1 MKYCFGV
8 WSVNYG
14 EYLLL
19 TINRASIHCFIS
31 REFFLPS
38 IDLPM
43 DEPDHPKTL
52 LADIDARFVSELPS
66 MHCKK
71 FFLYITSLF
80 SHFVRELCRNVA
92 ENR

>member
-19 TINRASIHCFIS
+19 TINRASIHCCIS

-52 LADIDARFVSELPS
+52 LADIDASFVSELPS
-66 MHCKK
+66 MHCK
-71 FFLYITSLF
+71 FFSVHNIVVFTLF
-80 SHFVRELCRNVA
+80 QGAMPKCC
-92 ENR
+92 